1 MESES
6 EATSNS
12 GNWRNKGAPM
22 ITNNI
27 KTSKLTPFSDGAAS
41 LVMTKADGT
50 TPVLSLNTSTSVATL
65 AAVPALPSQTQKYF
79 LAAPNAADGVPSFRA
94 IVASDVPALS
104 YEPVISPKLT
114 AFNKNYGTTAT
125 DVKMNGT
132 QGVGS
137 IDAIARIDHVH
148 PVDTSR
154 QVAGSYETAFTN
166 LAYSKLPTGGGTW
179 GNGGTLRL
187 NTEGSAGDGNRLLW
201 LSQTTN
207 DYAASILMTGKNSS
221 GTDHHVL
228 LSAGNDGNFYIGK
241 PGEYAYSGAKALTIT
256 NGGNVGIGCTP
267 ASTIK
272 LDVAGNARI
281 LGTGINNEG
290 DANDIAIFTN
300 TANYGADVGASIKF
314 VANYNTGS
322 TPAGFATIGGVKENA
337 TGGNYAGALR
347 FLTRVSDGNL
357 TEKMRITS
365 GGNLG
370 LGCTPSQLLELN
382 GASSPCL
389 LIKDTTNNV
398 ISYLY
403 ADDSSGYVGTASN
416 HDFKI
421 KTNDTVKMTITSGG
435 NVGIGCTPSTL
446 FEASSDAGAIHR
458 LSSRNTGAQDAETIG
473 KIEFWSADGDR
484 AAFGANIGAYV
495 WAKQEADGNNGRRTC
510 LLFGTNDV
518 NAAAATAMTITGGG
532 YVGIGCTPR
541 IPFETRS
548 GLGVPTPIAN
558 DIAAGSILFTHYNGS
573 VGSVV
578 GVYDS
583 PQDYATYFQAR
594 NMAAG
599 GGAKNLVLQPLGG
612 NVGIGCTPTKLLH
625 CEVPHAINQDN
636 EIRIGS
642 TAGGIFYGL
651 GLNYQINSAGTPARK
666 LVEYN
671 DGTKF
676 ETMTFAL
683 GNVGIG
689 CTPGYQ
695 LELSTDS
702 AAKPRSDHWTI
713 SSDARLKQDIADIVD
728 PLSKLLSLKGRTF
741 KWIPSERST
750 QGANT
755 QMGFIAQEVETV
767 FPDWIG
773 SNNKG
778 TKNITSVGMDALVVE
793 SIRALNAKIEALE
806 NRIKILEAK

>member
-1 MESES
+1 
-6 EATSNS
+6 
-12 GNWRNKGAPM
+12 M

-532 YVGIGCTPR
+532 YVGIGTTSPGAPLEVNATGECLRLDGAANQNRSMYFRYIGTGTAK
-541 IPFETRS
+541 IHADGNFEIGTS
-548 GLGVPTPIAN
+548 
-558 DIAAGSILFTHYNGS
+558 AAYPLYFKTNASTAMTILN
-573 VGSVV
+573 
-578 GVYDS
+578 
-583 PQDYATYFQAR
+583 
-594 NMAAG
+594 
-599 GGAKNLVLQPLGG
+599 GG